1 MQDFLSQVMNHYFQR
16 ATKEALTREFPGSVD
31 MKDVYLVEN
40 CSYKLEIL
48 VVERGKLNNL
58 CYFYSLFKIMIFFVN
73 TYFLKYFRNKNS
85 IFQFLYFLLSGV

>member
-1 MQDFLSQVMNHYFQR
+1 M
-16 ATKEALTREFPGSVD
+16 EALTGEFPGSVD
-31 MKDVYLVEN
+31 MTDVYLVEN

-58 CYFYSLFKIMIFFVN
+58 CYFYSLFKIITFFVN
-73 TYFLKYFRNKNS
+73 SYFLKYFRNKNS